1 MPTLEET
8 KMFLRVD
15 GDEEDGLIA
24 GLILTARELVEE
36 TLRRKISEFGDVPES
51 VRQAM
56 LIVVATL
63 YEARQVSKNGKEGV
77 GITDVLD
84 LVRKMLF
91 AYRREKF

>member
-1 MPTLEET
+1 MLTLQEAKE
-8 KMFLRVD
+8 FLRVD

-24 GLILTARELVEE
+24 GLIITARELVEE
-36 TLRRKISEFGDVPES
+36 TLRRKLSEFEDVPES

-63 YEARQVSKNGKEGV
+63 YEERQVSKNGKEGV

-91 AYRREKF
+91 AYRKEKF